1 MSLRLWHIFIQY
13 FVNSGLP
20 LLGYL
25 RENFQENDR
34 NPKKYSRG
42 QLCKHV
48 GGDKMRFKDNS
59 DMIPTS
65 VP

>member
-1 MSLRLWHIFIQY
+1 MSLRLLHIFIQY
-13 FVNSGLP
+13 LVNSCLP
-20 LLGYL
+20 LGYL
-25 RENFQENDR
+25 RGNFKENDR

-42 QLCKHV
+42 QLYKHV
-48 GGDKMRFKDNS
+48 RGDRMCFKDSS